1 MTKTMIV
8 LVVVIALVAAG
19 SAVWFLYAQ
28 NTEWGTAILRSTTQQ
43 QKKAATPPNTQMI
56 MQATPPLHCA
66 YKSATKSADDGKT
79 GNQICQGDSKI
90 CKSGNMLTTWAYFS
104 SKNGTC
110 TDMQSL
116 SYDLSAFPCDVPMPF
131 GEYTCGPNSDG
142 STGEPGLG
150 DASINHAAMY
160 QFLCCE

>member
-1 MTKTMIV
+1 MIV
-8 LVVVIALVAAG
+8 LVVIIALVAAG

-28 NTEWGTAILRSTTQQ
+28 NTEWGTAILRSTSQQ

-56 MQATPPLHCA
+56 MQATPPPPPHCG
-66 YKSATKSADDGKT
+66 YKFGDYPAADGKT
-79 GNQICQGDSKI
+79 GNQICQADSKF
-90 CKSGNMLTTWAYFS
+90 CKSGNMFTIWAYYN

-110 TDMQSL
+110 DGTQSVG
-116 SYDLSAFPCDVPMPF
+116 YDLSAFPCDVPMPF
-131 GEYTCGPNSDG
+131 GKYTCGPNSDG
-142 STGEPGLG
+142 STYEPGLG